1 MFKKLLKLLRLCGAL
16 VCRSFTF
23 RALLCRFVAVTIFSV
38 ASALLLGAQES
49 IQSITFLTKSNGVQA
64 PLSALVS
71 RSEIIFSGTV
81 VSVERKSVQNWTMVR
96 FSVETCIRGCEPGLF
111 EANFVESLPG
121 AFPLRSGE
129 RVIAFLHGR
138 NAAGLTS
145 FVANGCG
152 LFRRTGGDRVDLGRL
167 QLCPA
172 LRLPSLLISPE
183 PRAVWQDRN
192 VLPGKS
198 DTVALSSIGGRAPLR
213 AGQLSTLLQ
222 GGATMDARDFLSL
235 LSNLVGEPQIR
246 DGVHAE
252 TRDKSDT
259 YPSGG
264 H

>member
-23 RALLCRFVAVTIFSV
+23 RALLCRFVAATIFSV
-38 ASALLLGAQES
+38 ASALLLVAQDS
-49 IQSITFLTKSNGVQA
+49 IQSITFRTESNGVQA

-121 AFPLRSGE
+121 AFPLRPGE

-172 LRLPSLLISPE
+172 LRLPSLLILPE

-192 VLPGKS
+192 GKS
-198 DTVALSSIGGRAPLR
+198 DTAALSSGGGRAPLR
-213 AGQLSTLLQ
+213 AEQLSTLLQ
-222 GGATMDARDFLSL
+222 GGATMDACDFLSL
-235 LSNLVGEPQIR
+235 LSTLIGEPQIR

-252 TRDKSDT
+252 KRDNSDT
-259 YPSGG
+259 YLSGG